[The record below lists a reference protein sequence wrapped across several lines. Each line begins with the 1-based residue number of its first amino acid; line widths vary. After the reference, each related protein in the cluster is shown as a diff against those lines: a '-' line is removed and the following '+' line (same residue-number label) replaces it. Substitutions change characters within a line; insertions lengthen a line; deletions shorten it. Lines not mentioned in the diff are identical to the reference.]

1 MNNMNLEKVSAEI
14 DLARMFGA
22 RQPIADERIDEF
34 RRNSFDSFSQKG
46 LPARKAEA
54 WRYTDVRR
62 AMNKPLPL
70 AFLPGTDEV
79 AIADELATLGSAIKA
94 SRLTFVNGH
103 FEPGLSDVSRLPL
116 GLQVL
121 QVANADTSTCS
132 LAEELFARL
141 PQGEDVIDALNGA
154 FFVDGALIRVSE
166 GIKLD
171 KPVHLRHLYIGGDP
185 FASVSRVLV
194 VLENGASAT
203 IFETHEAPAAFA
215 YQRNTVL
222 QIAVGDGAMAS
233 HARVSDDTSSLMCLS
248 KIAATIGAGADL
260 KTFNVSANG
269 QFWRHQADVTFSG
282 EGSTATVAGS
292 ALLTNRE
299 HGDTT
304 IFVDHA
310 VPKCESRELF
320 KTVVDREATG
330 VFQGKIIVRP
340 DSQKTDGRM
349 MSAALLLSRDAT
361 MNNKPEL
368 EIFADDVVCAHGAT
382 CGQLSDDLLFYLMSR
397 GLSRLEA
404 ELVMLQAFLGEA
416 TETIADENI
425 RETVSAFVHSWLA
438 KR

>member
-1 MNNMNLEKVSAEI
+1 MNNMNIEKVSAEI
-14 DLARMFGA
+14 GLARMFGA
-22 RQPIADERIDEF
+22 RFPLSDDRIDQF
-34 RRNSFDSFSQKG
+34 RRNSFERFSETG
-46 LPARKAEA
+46 LPAKKAEA
-54 WRYTDVRR
+54 WKYTDVRK
-62 AMNKPLPL
+62 AMNKPLPI

-79 AIADELATLGSAIKA
+79 TIADELATLGKTVRAT
-94 SRLTFVNGH
+94 RLTFVNGY
-103 FEPGLSDVSRLPL
+103 FEPGLSDVAKLPL
-116 GLQVL
+116 GLEVL
-121 QVANADTSTCS
+121 QLANAERDGTSLVAEL
-132 LAEELFARL
+132 LART
-141 PQGEDVIDALNGA
+141 PQSDDVIDVLNGA
-154 FFVDGALIRVSE
+154 FFVDGALVRIAE
-166 GIKLD
+166 GVKLEE
-171 KPVHLRHLYIGGDP
+171 PMHLRHLYIGGDP

-194 VLENGASAT
+194 MVGDGASAT
-203 IFETHEAPAAFA
+203 ILETHEAPAAFA

-222 QIAVGDGAMAS
+222 QISVGDGAAVS
-233 HARVSDDTSSLMCLS
+233 HVRVSDDTSSLMSLS
-248 KIAATIGAGADL
+248 KVTAKIGTGSDL
-260 KTFNVSANG
+260 KTFNIAGNG
-269 QFWRHQADVTFSG
+269 PFWRHQADVIFAG
-282 EGSTATVAGS
+282 EGSTATVSGS

-310 VPKCESRELF
+310 SPRCESRELF

-382 CGQLSDDLLFYLMSR
+382 CGQLNDDLLFYLMSR

-425 RETVSAFVHSWLA
+425 REAVSAFVHSWLT
-438 KR
+438 RR